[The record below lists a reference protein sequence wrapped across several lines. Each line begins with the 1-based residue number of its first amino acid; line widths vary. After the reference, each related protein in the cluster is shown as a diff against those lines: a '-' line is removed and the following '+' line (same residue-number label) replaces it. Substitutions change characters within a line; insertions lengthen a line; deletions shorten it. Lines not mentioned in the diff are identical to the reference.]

1 MVETI
6 TIKGVDVDRIEKDDS
21 FSKAYAFYVQLSAT
35 PDPIW
40 IELFMSLYES
50 TFQELKREMT
60 IRGNQI
66 RVVTAPG
73 EEENHITFLRG
84 LVEETNKEVDE
95 YNKVQA
101 RREELGRRM
110 ELQKDAEAQQIRE
123 RLKKI
128 LSHG

>member
-1 MVETI
+1 MVERV

-21 FSKAYAFYVQLSAT
+21 FSRAYAFYVQLSAT
-35 PDPIW
+35 PGPIW

-50 TFQELKREMT
+50 RFQERKSEMT

-73 EEENHITFLRG
+73 EEESNIEFLQS
-84 LVEETNKEVDE
+84 LVKTTNEKVDE
-95 YNKVQA
+95 YNQVQA
-101 RREELGRRM
+101 RREALERRM
-110 ELQKDAEAQQIRE
+110 EQLKDAEAQRIRE

-128 LSHG
+128 RIA

>member
-1 MVETI
+1 MVERI
-6 TIKGVDVDRIEKDDS
+6 TIKDVDVDRIEKDDS
-21 FSKAYAFYVQLSAT
+21 FSRAYAFYVQLSAT

-66 RVVTAPG
+66 RVVTAPD
-73 EEENHITFLRG
+73 EEENNIEFLQS
-84 LVEETNKEVDE
+84 LVKRTNEKVDE
-95 YNKVQA
+95 YNQVQA
-101 RREELGRRM
+101 RREALERRM
-110 ELQKDAEAQQIRE
+110 EQLKDAEAQRIRE

-128 LSHG
+128 RIA